1 MKKGVLNAF
10 NCKIAGLSTFGNHQV
25 KNLSEMREVD
35 LIDDKTGET
44 VMFPADRV
52 IYFFNNPICAANTTT
67 KTFRLSHCGVY
78 AVDKETGE
86 IMEGVWP
93 KTTTQTLMMY
103 RDLFCGEGYTEIDP
117 IAGRPAKDWRAHM
130 EQYQKEKAMRKAG
143 IPIPRKTRTKKA
155 KINEA
160 MLEMLEKEFGLS
172 REAVLAKMAEQ
183 AKATAIPSDMPT
195 LPAIIPAE
203 KLTVTNVD
211 YIESRPL
218 WVLLDIMRDALM
230 SQPHEHA
237 DEAWWK
243 YNLSVISM
251 TKEQVHEWFAQE
263 PIPTFFGPFPW
274 EDWTEHEHA
283 DADWWENNLPPVEV
297 QEEKTESSEH
307 KEVREPAMED
317 GAMVIDAEYIE
328 KLLADEKKEKEEKKK
343 TTKKTPAKKTPA
355 KKTPAKKTAK
365 KNTKK
370 EAVA

>member
-10 NCKIAGLSTFGNHQV
+10 NCHVAGLSTFGNHQV

-78 AVDKETGE
+78 ATDKETGE
-86 IMEGVWP
+86 VMEGVWP

-103 RDLFCGEGYTEIDP
+103 RDLFCGEGYTEIEP

-130 EQYQKEKAMRKAG
+130 EQYQKEKEMRKAG
-143 IPIPRKTRTKKA
+143 IPIPRKSRTKKA

-183 AKATAIPSDMPT
+183 AKAVPSDMPT

-203 KLTVTNVD
+203 PVKLTVTNVD
-211 YIESRPL
+211 YIGGRPV
-218 WVLLDIMRDALM
+218 WVLLDIMRDAL
-230 SQPHEHA
+230 SQPHDHA
-237 DEAWWK
+237 DIGWWT
-243 YNLSVISM
+243 L
-251 TKEQVHEWFAQE
+251 
-263 PIPTFFGPFPW
+263 
-274 EDWTEHEHA
+274 
-283 DADWWENNLPPVEV
+283 NLPADQKA
-297 QEEKTESSEH
+297 QEEKTESSET
-307 KEVREPAMED
+307 KTTI
-317 GAMVIDAEYIE
+317 IDADYIE
-328 KLLADEKKEKEEKKK
+328 KLQAEARKIGEENPSKKTKKK
-343 TTKKTPAKKTPA
+343 TTAKKTPA
-355 KKTPAKKTAK
+355 KKTTKKTAK